1 MHSTFWDFLFVFL
14 RVEIIK
20 KFFLL
25 LRSRSAEMSAMRKS
39 FRRIR
44 YNNIEA
50 INAYY
55 TCKIKKHTQKTYQH
69 RRIICYSSFQVV
81 KKQARDFFFPFFV
94 FKLNDMTMRNKKIHG
109 WLGFDQQKKNPIR
122 CSAGALHRALVS
134 SIDRKKRAFMFYVFF
149 SFFF

>member
-1 MHSTFWDFLFVFL
+1 
-14 RVEIIK
+14 
-20 KFFLL
+20 
-25 LRSRSAEMSAMRKS
+25 MSAMRKS

-81 KKQARDFFFPFFV
+81 KKQARDFFFHSSSSN
-94 FKLNDMTMRNKKIHG
+94 LTIWRWENKKIHG
-109 WLGFDQQKKNPIR
+109 WLGFDQQKKIQSGVVQVLYIER
-122 CSAGALHRALVS
+122 
-134 SIDRKKRAFMFYVFF
+134 
-149 SFFF
+149 SFLQ